1 MSDDINLLPE
11 DLRKSRT
18 LKDREDFDINDI
30 EYTAGEK
37 LVEEKKQKPA
47 IRNKMGSWF
56 KPRPNV
62 SKIKKS
68 KNFDLTNSFALDLK
82 DKIVD
87 ESENKSKNQELVNQ
101 KDKETEEIKTNN
113 QSPDFARNRE
123 NKKIEEAKDEKIK
136 TSLPLKLEKKKKKQ
150 KGKHRNVFD
159 ALLLNVKN
167 LFQNKKKDKQKK
179 EKEVDVNL
187 LPFDANIPSTKKLY
201 FSLLIALIISSIF
214 TSIVFF
220 GFYIYRSRI
229 VNDYNKLDDEFETY
243 IDYIKGYDDVIK
255 EMEIWKNKISEISGL
270 FDRHIYWT
278 KFFKAIEDNT
288 LPDIQYNSFAGSI
301 EGNLTLNAVAPDYKT
316 VARQWIHLNQ
326 AKDFIDMVI
335 IDKASLATSGNDLV
349 VSFSLTLDFIEDIF
363 YKK

>member
-11 DLRKSRT
+11 DLKRKRA
-18 LKDREDFDINDI
+18 LKDRDDFDINDI

-37 LVEEKKQKPA
+37 LKFEKDQKPA
-47 IRNKMGSWF
+47 IKNKLGRWF
-56 KPRPNV
+56 KPRHDI

-68 KNFDLTNSFALDLK
+68 KVSAPVIPFAPDLK
-82 DKIVD
+82 DKIID
-87 ESENKSKNQELVNQ
+87 KSGDKLKNQELVNQ
-101 KDKETEEIKTNN
+101 KDKRINFQHLTA
-113 QSPDFARNRE
+113 PDFRNQE
-123 NKKIEEAKDEKIK
+123 NFNEKIQIKQQEKIK
-136 TSLPLKLEKKKKKQ
+136 ASLPVKSEKKKKKQ
-150 KGKHRNVFD
+150 KVKQKNVFD

-187 LPFDANIPSTKKLY
+187 LPFNTNIPSTKKLY
-201 FSLLIALIISSIF
+201 FSLLIALIISGIF
-214 TSIVFF
+214 IFIIFF
-220 GFYIYRSRI
+220 GFYIYRSSI
-229 VNDYNKLDDEFETY
+229 VDDYSKLDDEYETY
-243 IDYIKGYDDVIK
+243 IDYIKGYDDVIR
-255 EMEIWKNKISEISGL
+255 EIETWRNKINEISGL

-326 AKDFIDMVI
+326 AEDFIDIVL
-335 IDKASLATSGNDLV
+335 IDKASLVTSGNELV